1 MKQEIQVIFHRN
13 YGWFSCLSD
22 VLSHMIMYNIEDIIK
37 LQNRSAEMKEKYMTT
52 GITTGINLCAVNM
65 RYQV

>member
-1 MKQEIQVIFHRN
+1 
-13 YGWFSCLSD
+13 
-22 VLSHMIMYNIEDIIK
+22 MIMYNIEDSVK

-65 RYQV
+65 MYQV